1 MYANLEML
9 IDGKFT
15 RGSSGKGE
23 PVINPATE
31 QTLAELPH
39 AAKSDLEAAVA
50 AAEKGFAAWKAM
62 SAYDRYR
69 ILRKGAEIMR
79 GRADAI
85 AKVLTMEQGKVLA
98 EAKIEVVTSADI
110 LDWYAEEGRRAYGRI
125 IPGRMPGLRQMVI
138 KEPVGIVA
146 AFTPWNFPALTP
158 MRKIAGALAA
168 GCSIILK
175 PSEETPGTA
184 VEVAR
189 CLQEAGLPEGALN
202 VVFGVPAEVSSYLI
216 AHPKVRKISF
226 TGSTAV
232 GKQLMKLAAD
242 GMKRTTMELGGHAPV
257 IVFDDVDAASVAKI
271 AAGGKYRNA
280 GQVCI
285 SPTRFFVHE
294 SKYKQFVDTFTE
306 VASGLKLGDGLDA
319 STQMGPMANARR
331 LEAMD
336 MFVADAKAK
345 GAAVKTGGER
355 PANQGFFYK
364 PTVLAD
370 VPLAARIMHEEPF
383 GPIAVVNRF
392 DTLDE
397 AITETNRLPFG
408 LASYAFTRS
417 AETMQRLG
425 LEIDA
430 GMTTIN
436 HLGLALPEVP
446 FGGVRESGYGTEG
459 GSEAIEAYLVTK
471 FITQLPG

>member
-1 MYANLEML
+1 MYATLEML

-15 RGSSGKGE
+15 RGSSGKSE

-50 AAEKGFAAWKAM
+50 AAEKGFNAWKAM

-69 ILRKGAEIMR
+69 ILRKGAEILR

-85 AKVLTMEQGKVLA
+85 AKILTMEQGKIIA

-125 IPGRMPGLRQMVI
+125 IPGRMPGVRQMVI

-168 GCSIILK
+168 GCSLILK

-306 VASGLKLGDGLDA
+306 VASGLKLGDGLDPT
-319 STQMGPMANARR
+319 TQMGPMANARR

-336 MFVADAKAK
+336 MFVSDAKAK
-345 GAAVKTGGER
+345 GAVVKTGGER

-370 VPLAARIMHEEPF
+370 VPAEARIMTEEPF
-383 GPIAVVNRF
+383 GPLAPIVPFKSFDEVVERANGV
-392 DTLDE
+392 DY
-397 AITETNRLPFG
+397 G
-408 LASYAFTRS
+408 LAAYAFTNDEKRATAIADALQWGMVGVNS
-417 AETMQRLG
+417 LAVSTPET
-425 LEIDA
+425 
-430 GMTTIN
+430 
-436 HLGLALPEVP
+436 P
-446 FGGVRESGYGTEG
+446 FGGIKDSGHGSEG
-459 GSEAIEAYLVTK
+459 GIEGLEAYLNIK
-471 FITQLPG
+471 FVSQA

>member
-15 RGSSGKGE
+15 RGSSGKSE

-39 AAKSDLEAAVA
+39 AAQSDLEAAVA
-50 AAEKGFAAWKAM
+50 AAEKGFNAWKAM

-69 ILRKGAEIMR
+69 ILRKGAEILR

-85 AKVLTMEQGKVLA
+85 ARILTLEQGKIIA

-125 IPGRMPGLRQMVI
+125 IPARMPGVRQMVI

-257 IVFDDVDAASVAKI
+257 IVFDDVDAAAVAKI
-271 AAGGKYRNA
+271 TAAGKYRNA

-306 VASGLKLGDGLDA
+306 IASGLKLGDGLDPT
-319 STQMGPMANARR
+319 TQMGPMANARR

-336 MFVADAKAK
+336 MFVADAKAR
-345 GAAVKTGGER
+345 GAVVKTGGER
-355 PANQGFFYK
+355 AANQGFFYK
-364 PTVLAD
+364 PTVLVD
-370 VPLAARIMHEEPF
+370 VPAEARILTEEPF
-383 GPIAVVNRF
+383 GPLAPIVPFSSFEEVVERANGV
-392 DTLDE
+392 DY
-397 AITETNRLPFG
+397 G
-408 LASYAFTRS
+408 LAAYAFTNDEKRATAIADALQWGMVGVNS
-417 AETMQRLG
+417 LAVSTPET
-425 LEIDA
+425 
-430 GMTTIN
+430 
-436 HLGLALPEVP
+436 P
-446 FGGVRESGYGTEG
+446 FGGIKDSGHGSEG
-459 GSEAIEAYLVTK
+459 GIEGLEAYLNIK
-471 FITQLPG
+471 FVSQA